1 MSQNN
6 VIFESLHKDYQ
17 AMVLQMCRGFVKGD
31 EDLAKDISQEVF
43 INVWNALEDFRG
55 EAKYKTWIY
64 RITVNTCLHY
74 LRQARRKE
82 QLSMDDVSQ
91 NLVYQQ
97 QPLEETANHTLYRAI
112 GQLSKVDRLI
122 IMMVLDEL
130 EKVEISEVMGISPGN
145 LRVKIHRIK
154 KKLREIVRKEQAN
167 G

>member
-1 MSQNN
+1 
-6 VIFESLHKDYQ
+6 
-17 AMVLQMCRGFVKGD
+17 MVLQMCRGFVKGD